1 MKYQIDEK
9 YLIDC
14 FEKFVHTPSPVGYY
28 VKTNPLLEEYGKS
41 FGYEV
46 TFDQKHTGYITLDGE
61 DNSKTVML
69 GAHMDTLGLI
79 VRRID
84 PNGAIRVR
92 QLGGIN
98 YHNLDGEYVTVHTRE
113 GKEYTG
119 VIYCQSHSTHVFDDA
134 RTLDRC
140 EETMMVLLDMPVKSK
155 EEVTALGIRH
165 GDIISIDPHYRLTDN
180 GYVKSRFID
189 DKGAVA
195 CVFAALKY
203 LKENH
208 LKPKYRTILSFPYY
222 EEIGHGGSYIPSEV
236 SEYVCIDIGLIGPD
250 NDGNEYAVSIAA
262 KDAFSVYDYDL
273 TNRLIQCAEKASCD
287 YVVDIYNHYGTD
299 GNAAIKAGYNVAHG
313 AFGMAVYAS
322 HGLERTHMQGLLNT
336 TNLTLAYLLDIED

>member
-1 MKYQIDEK
+1 MKYVIDEK
-9 YLIDC
+9 FLTDC
-14 FEKFVHTPSPVGYY
+14 FEEFVNTPSPVGYY
-28 VKTNPLLEEYGKS
+28 VKTNPLLEKYGKM
-41 FGYEV
+41 FGYDV
-46 TFDQKHTGYITLDGE
+46 TFDNKHTGYITLEGE
-61 DNSKTVML
+61 DNSKTIML
-69 GAHMDTLGLI
+69 GAHMDTLGLV
-79 VRRID
+79 VRRIEKD
-84 PNGAIRVR
+84 GSIRVR

-98 YHNLDGEYVTVHTRE
+98 YHNLDGEYITVHTRE
-113 GKEYTG
+113 GKDYSG
-119 VIYCQSHSTHVFDDA
+119 VIYCQSHSTHVYDDA
-134 RTLDRC
+134 RTLTRS

-155 EEVTALGIRH
+155 EEVSALGNQN

-195 CVFAALKY
+195 CVFTMLKY
-203 LKENH
+203 LKENN

-222 EEIGHGGSYIPSEV
+222 EEIGHGGSYIPEEV

-262 KDAFSVYDYDL
+262 KDGFSVYDYGL
-273 TNRLIQCAEKASCD
+273 TSRLIDYAKKADCD
-287 YVVDIYNHYGTD
+287 YAVDIYYHYGTD

-322 HGLERTHMQGLLNT
+322 HGLERTHITGLANT
-336 TNLTLAYLLDIED
+336 VNLSLAYVLDI